1 MKIQS
6 KSVREL
12 GNRAFTLIEIMV
24 AMGIFAMVM
33 AAIFS
38 SWTAILRGSRISATA
53 AREVQRTRIAM
64 RALQEALTSAQMF
77 ADNPKYYVFYADTS
91 GKYPYLSFVSRLPA
105 SFPGSGLFEGQ
116 TMRRVSFSVEKSKN
130 GDNELL
136 LSQYPIL
143 EATDK
148 IAKPYTISL
157 TSDVSFFSMEFFDA
171 RKGWLPE
178 WTSTNQLPKLIRVAL
193 AFGKQGRISRAPED
207 VTIRVI
213 PMGNSIARIGP
224 RPGVG
229 GQPGGGIVVNG
240 QDDPMWGPQLPH
252 DWASRRTPVTK
263 DSFWPD

>member
-1 MKIQS
+1 MKLKPQAAH
-6 KSVREL
+6 VRGKL
-12 GNRAFTLIEIMV
+12 AFTLIEIMV

-64 RALQEALTSAQMF
+64 RALQEALASAQMY

-91 GKYPYLSFVSRLPA
+91 GKYPFLSFVARLPA

-116 TMRRVSFSVEKSKN
+116 TLRRVSFSVEKGKS
-130 GDNELL
+130 GGNELL

-143 EATDK
+143 EKMDK
-148 IAKPYTISL
+148 TTKPYTISL
-157 TSDVSFFSMEFFDA
+157 TTDVSFFSMEFFDI

-178 WTSTNQLPKLIRVAL
+178 WTSTNQLPKLVRVAL
-193 AFGKQGRISRAPED
+193 AFGKRGRISRAPED

-224 RPGVG
+224 RPGAG

-240 QDDPMWGPQLPH
+240 QDDPMWGPQLPQ
-252 DWASRRTPVTK
+252 DWATRRTPVTK